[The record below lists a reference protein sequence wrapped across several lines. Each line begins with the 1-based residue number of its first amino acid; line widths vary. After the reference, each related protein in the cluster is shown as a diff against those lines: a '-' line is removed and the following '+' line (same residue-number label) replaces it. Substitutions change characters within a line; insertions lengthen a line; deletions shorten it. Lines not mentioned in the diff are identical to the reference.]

1 MAGLHLVPNPAVLLV
16 QTGLFVANV
25 IVVKKLMLE
34 PYLRVRAKRFSA
46 TEGSLD
52 FAATTTET
60 NEKLTKELE
69 LKLMSAQAEIKR
81 DAQLLIDKANAE
93 REVLLKSAE
102 GKARESLGQV
112 EAMVKKELDE
122 ERQKLPKIVEE
133 LVPVLYKQ
141 IMD

>member
-1 MAGLHLVPNPAVLLV
+1 MAGLHLMPNPGVLLV

-34 PYLRVRAKRFSA
+34 PYLKVRAKRFSA

-81 DAQLLIDKANAE
+81 DAQLVIDKANAE
-93 REVLLKSAE
+93 REVLLKGAE
-102 GKARESLGQV
+102 GRARESLGQV

>member
-1 MAGLHLVPNPAVLLV
+1 MAGLHLMPNPEVLLV
-16 QTGLFVANV
+16 QTGLFVASV
-25 IVVKKLMLE
+25 VVVKKLMLE
-34 PYLRVRAKRFSA
+34 PYLKVRAKRFSA

-69 LKLMSAQAEIKR
+69 LKLMSAHAEIKR
-81 DAQLLIDKANAE
+81 EAQRLIDKATEE
-93 REVLLKSAE
+93 REALLKGVE
-102 GKARESLGQV
+102 GKARQSLGQV
-112 EAMVKKELDE
+112 EATIRQELAE
-122 ERQKLPKIVEE
+122 ERKKVPKIVEE